1 MKCGCLWA
9 PPPHPTFVLKSPL
22 RFARQ
27 WSREKPCN
35 FVPKAFT
42 ISNVDYCFS
51 RSPNIFYDKTGV
63 TDQCL
68 RCVNRTDLAVSLQ
81 VRKKNITMHCT

>member
-1 MKCGCLWA
+1 MKCGCLCV
-9 PPPHPTFVLKSPL
+9 VLKSPL

-42 ISNVDYCFS
+42 ISNVDYCFR